1 MSDGNDGVV
10 RLTLQLR
17 LNDFDVLGHLNQAVY
32 HELMEQGRIALL
44 SSLAADSNRYVL
56 AHVEL
61 DYRREVP
68 APTREVLVETSVAAY
83 GRSSVKLS
91 QRVLRPNGEL
101 AAEGHSVLVGWDRE
115 ARGSRPLDDAEKQ
128 SLAALV
134 ERAATSAPAAGA

>member
-44 SSLAADSNRYVL
+44 SSHGADSNEYVL
-56 AHVEL
+56 AHVSL

-68 APTREVLVETSVAAY
+68 APTREVVLETTVEGIGTSSLRLA
-83 GRSSVKLS
+83 
-91 QRVLRPNGEL
+91 QRVLRPDGEL
-101 AAEGHSVLVGWDRE
+101 AAEGLSVLVGWDRE
-115 ARGSRPLDDAEKQ
+115 ARSSRRLTEREKQ
-128 SLAALV
+128 TLAA
-134 ERAATSAPAAGA
+134 RAAGSAAG

>member
-44 SSLAADSNRYVL
+44 SSLAADSNEYVL
-56 AHVEL
+56 AHVSL

-68 APTREVLVETSVAAY
+68 ASFREVVVETTVE
-83 GRSSVKLS
+83 GVGNSSVRLA
-91 QRVLRPNGEL
+91 QRVLRPDGEL
-101 AAEGHSVLVGWDRE
+101 AAEGLSVLVGWDRE
-115 ARGSRPLDDAEKQ
+115 ARSSRRLSEREKQ
-128 SLAALV
+128 ALLA
-134 ERAATSAPAAGA
+134 RAASAGAA